1 MKGTLLDDY
10 LKDSDNSLSAD
21 ELDRQLFEAQT
32 PSPRQRQVTA
42 AKPAIDAVAKNVTDD
57 MLANT
62 LEAAF
67 DSIVHKEELSASIDT
82 AIKTAS
88 HGIKVLGPLMSA
100 VNRWLDPNAEAA
112 QIEATMGDVLKRLHH
127 DARTVIAAY
136 DVKPDDAPAWL
147 VSQVSGQL
155 MEILVQAVNRN
166 NGTVMKADDQRYL
179 SPLLNLAK
187 HAENIGE
194 STYAQPNDPKW
205 SLINTL
211 VIATSEVMAEYQ
223 NFNYFHEDAAA
234 VAQYITELLNERVI
248 EGTLADLTDRWGL
261 NDQER
266 GYLGVSL
273 VRQAG
278 TLLAT
283 AWADSVIPTLSEIKD
298 LPKETRR
305 EMLVTGYPLTV
316 VVDAFENSYQG
327 LEVSAVGALR
337 AMSPMRENLNP
348 QSKTGPAYG

>member
-1 MKGTLLDDY
+1 MKGTLLDEY
-10 LKDSDNSLSAD
+10 LKDSDSSLSAD
-21 ELDRQLFEAQT
+21 ELDRQLLDAKT
-32 PSPRQRQVTA
+32 PLPRQRQVTTA
-42 AKPAIDAVAKNVTDD
+42 QPKSKVVDQNVTDD

-62 LEAAF
+62 LDAAF
-67 DSIVHKEELSASIDT
+67 DAIVQKEELSASIDT
-82 AIKTAS
+82 AVKTAS

-112 QIEATMGDVLKRLHH
+112 QIEATMGGVLKRLHH

-155 MEILVQAVNRN
+155 MEILVHAINRN

-187 HAENIGE
+187 HAENISE
-194 STYAQPNDPKW
+194 SAYAQPNDPKW
-205 SLINTL
+205 SLINAL

-223 NFNYFHEDAAA
+223 NFNYFNEDAAA
-234 VAQYITELLNERVI
+234 VAQHITELLNERVI
-248 EGTLADLTDRWGL
+248 EGTLADLTYRWGL

-273 VRQAG
+273 IRQAG
-278 TLLAT
+278 SLLAT

-298 LPKETRR
+298 LSKEVRR

-316 VVDAFENSYQG
+316 VMDTFENSYQG

-337 AMSPMRENLNP
+337 AMSPMRENHKP
-348 QSKTGPAYG
+348 QPNTGPSYG

>member
-1 MKGTLLDDY
+1 
-10 LKDSDNSLSAD
+10 LSAD
-21 ELDRQLFEAQT
+21 ELDRQLLEAKT
-32 PSPRQRQVTA
+32 PPQRQATA
-42 AKPAIDAVAKNVTDD
+42 TRQAKGSATKVVTDD

-67 DSIVHKEELSASIDT
+67 ESIVQKEELSASIDM
-82 AIKTAS
+82 AVKTAS
-88 HGIKVLGPLMSA
+88 HGIKVLAPLMLA
-100 VNRWLDPNAEAA
+100 VNRWHDPNTETS

-136 DVKPDDAPAWL
+136 NVKPDDAPAWL

-155 MEILVQAVNRN
+155 MEILVKAINRN

-234 VAQYITELLNERVI
+234 IAQYITEFLNERVI
-248 EGTLADLTDRWGL
+248 EGTLADLTERWGL

-316 VVDAFENSYQG
+316 VLDAFENSYQG

-348 QSKTGPAYG
+348 QSKSGPAYG